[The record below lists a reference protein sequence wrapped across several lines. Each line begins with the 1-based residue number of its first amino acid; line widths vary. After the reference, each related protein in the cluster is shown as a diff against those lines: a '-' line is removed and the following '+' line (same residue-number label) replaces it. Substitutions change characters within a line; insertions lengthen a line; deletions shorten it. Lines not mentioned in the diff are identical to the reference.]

1 MASIL
6 SDPGEGLEETMDG
19 AAKMARK
26 LARALLLAALLL
38 PAAAG
43 AELLVFRGGD
53 DFVRTEGPWE
63 ERGGRLVFRSP
74 GGRLFSVALAEVDLP
89 RSREITA
96 RLAREG
102 PAALAGLV
110 PAGPVADERELAVAD
125 IPDALKH
132 RGETVEESVR
142 EERRSGEPTARRDSR
157 PRRPPERALPK
168 LRRVVPADRP
178 EPGGGQPPPPRPR
191 RR

>member
-1 MASIL
+1 
-6 SDPGEGLEETMDG
+6 MDG

-132 RGETVEESVR
+132 RGEEAEELAP
-142 EERRSGEPTARRDSR
+142 EEKRSAETTARRNSR
-157 PRRPPERALPK
+157 PRRTAERALPK
-168 LRRVVPADRP
+168 LRRIVAGERTA
-178 EPGGGQPPPPRPR
+178 PGGGKPPPPRPR